1 MYENLGKIQQSYSV
15 AFADYVR
22 LRESQGRRLVKMQT
36 GDPDFPTHPHIVEAA
51 VAAMAQGQTRYCD
64 SRGLMSLRE
73 ALAVKLARENGIAAS
88 AARNILVTHGA
99 VHGIGMAIRALVG
112 PGDEVIVY
120 EPFWRAYQADVI
132 LAGGTPVVVQSDA
145 RSGFQLDA
153 RRLLD
158 RINPRTRAILIN
170 TPNNPSGAVYGRAQ
184 LQELARGAAAR
195 GIHLICDEVYEGL
208 IFDGEHHY
216 SPAADPAVADWVISA
231 FSFSKTHAMTGWR
244 VGYLVARA
252 ELIDEMLKLSQFS
265 VTSLSPFSQLGALAA
280 LLDAEV
286 QSYAERM
293 RQGYQARRDMI
304 QRAASG
310 TWLEGA
316 MTRPEGTF
324 YALVDVARFGLPSLE
339 LAQRIVD
346 SSGVAFTPGIAFGDS
361 MDGYLRVC
369 FATSDENIGLAM
381 DVLIG
386 LDEAYGTPVRRGDS
400 LDKLTEKNIRLGP
413 LGAA

>member
-1 MYENLGKIQQSYSV
+1 MYENLGRIQQSYSV

-22 LRESQGRRLVKMQT
+22 LRESQGRSLVKMQT
-36 GDPDFPTHPHIVEAA
+36 GDPDFPTHPRIIEAA
-51 VAAMAQGQTRYCD
+51 VAAMAKGQTRYCD
-64 SRGLMSLRE
+64 SRGLMPLRE
-73 ALAVKLARENGIAAS
+73 ALAAKLARENGIVAS
-88 AARNILVTHGA
+88 PARNILVTHGA

-112 PGDEVIVY
+112 ADDEVVLY

-132 LAGGTPVVVQSDA
+132 LAGGVPVVVPSDA

-153 RRLLD
+153 QRLLD
-158 RINPRTRAILIN
+158 CISPRTKAILIN
-170 TPNNPSGAVYGRAQ
+170 TPNNPSGAVYGSTQ

-208 IFDGEHHY
+208 VFDGQRHY

-244 VGYLVARA
+244 VGYLVART
-252 ELIDEMLKLSQFS
+252 EVIDEILKLSQFS

-286 QSYAERM
+286 QSYAETM
-293 RQGYQARRDMI
+293 RQGYQSRRDMI
-304 QRAASG
+304 LRAASG

-316 MTRPEGTF
+316 MTRPEAAF
-324 YALVDVARFGLPSLE
+324 YALVDVARFNLPSLE

-346 SSGVAFTPGIAFGDS
+346 RFGVAFTPGIAFGDA
-361 MDGYLRVC
+361 MDGYLRMC
-369 FATSDENIGLAM
+369 FATSDENIGRAM
-381 DVLIG
+381 DVLVG
-386 LDEAYGTPVRRGDS
+386 LDQAYGTPARAVAP
-400 LDKLTEKNIRLGP
+400 T
-413 LGAA
+413 